1 LKVSAVH
8 QVIPSFVPRDAIGD
22 HSLQVRSVLQEMGLE
37 SEVYVA
43 DAGPGYER
51 ISKPYQR
58 YRGGGGDV
66 LLYQASTG
74 SAMAD
79 WLLHRP
85 EPKLLNYHN
94 ITPAATFN
102 RWEPRLAE
110 EMAEGRRQ
118 ISKLSVVTSHAIA
131 VSRYNEEE
139 LVAAGYRSTCT
150 APLLLDPDALAG
162 PPDPVTTAWLE
173 RIKSDGGPDVVFVGR
188 IVPNKAQHD
197 LVKALVAYRRYFSPR
212 ARLHLV
218 GGAASPWYLDAI
230 RRFVAAVDLWEAV
243 DLAGVVSNAE
253 RSAYLRGADVY
264 VSLSEH
270 EGFGVP
276 LLEAMANDVP
286 VIAYA
291 CAAVPE
297 TVGDAAL
304 LLPSKDPAVVAA
316 AIDRV
321 VSDPVLRAALVAAG
335 RRRLEEYSL
344 QRSRARFTAAIRAG
358 LDRVE

>member
-1 LKVSAVH
+1 MNVSSVH

-22 HSLQVRSVLQEMGLE
+22 HTIQVRSVLQEMGLD
-37 SEVYVA
+37 SEIYAA
-43 DAGPGYER
+43 DTGPGYER
-51 ISKPYQR
+51 LSKPYER
-58 YRGGGGDV
+58 YRGGSGDV

-74 SAMAD
+74 SEMAE

-94 ITPAATFN
+94 ITPAEIFN
-102 RWEPRLAE
+102 RWEPRLAD

-131 VSRYNEEE
+131 VSRYNEAE

-150 APLLLDPDALAG
+150 APLILDPAALAG
-162 PPDPVTTAWLE
+162 PADPVTSAWME
-173 RIKSDGGPDVVFVGR
+173 RIKADGGPDIVFVGR

-197 LVKALVAYRRYFSPR
+197 LIKALVAYRRYFSPR

-218 GGAASPWYLDAI
+218 GVTSSPWYLDAI
-230 RRFVAAVDLWEAV
+230 RRFVGAVELRDAV
-243 DLAGVVSNAE
+243 DLAGSVSNAE
-253 RSAYLRGADVY
+253 RTAYLKGADVY
-264 VSLSEH
+264 VSLSDH

-291 CAAVPE
+291 SAAVPE

-304 LLPSKDPAVVAA
+304 LLPSKEPAVVAA

-321 VSDPVLRAALVAAG
+321 IRDPALGAALVAAG
-335 RRRLEEYSL
+335 RRRLEEYTL
-344 QRSRARFTAAIRAG
+344 ERSRARFAAAVRAG
-358 LDRVE
+358 LEALT